1 MKKCVLALEL
11 GHTPDPAL
19 SELLSQGES
28 LGVGHIISHL
38 HHSLQN
44 LLFYR
49 KQESSLPADFRENA
63 NLLLSKVRS

>member
-1 MKKCVLALEL
+1 VKKCVLALEL

-28 LGVGHIISHL
+28 LG
-38 HHSLQN
+38 
-44 LLFYR
+44 
-49 KQESSLPADFRENA
+49 ESSLPADFRENA